1 MPVSKRDYYEV
12 LGVGRGAGDQE
23 LKSTYRKLAL
33 QYHPDRNPDDH
44 EAEEKFKEAAEAYS
58 VLTDPQKRAAYEAYG
73 HQGLSGAGG
82 GGFDPSSMDLGDILG
97 QVFGLGDLFGG
108 RSGGGGRSRAMKGD
122 DLRYDLTLT
131 FEEAVFGKAV
141 EIQVPKLESCPR
153 CEGRGAEPGSGM
165 LTCPAC
171 QGRGEQLFSQGF
183 LSVRRT
189 CSHCGGVGQIVKQV
203 CRDCRGEGYRH
214 VNKRLKVTIPAGIGD
229 GNRLRVAGEGQPGV
243 NGGPGGDLYI
253 FFAVKE
259 HEIFERHGNDLHCV
273 VPINVAQAVLGATI
287 AVPTMEGPHQ
297 LEIPEG
303 TQNATELKVRGK
315 GVPELQ
321 GRGRG
326 DLIVHVEVRIPTR
339 LTREQK
345 QLFEQLRE
353 NLPVNNDPQSK
364 GLLDKVK
371 EYFT

>member
-1 MPVSKRDYYEV
+1 MPVTKRDYYEILSV
-12 LGVGRGAGDQE
+12 SRGCGDQE
-23 LKSTYRKLAL
+23 LKTAYRRLAL
-33 QYHPDRNPDDH
+33 QYHPDRNPGD
-44 EAEEKFKEAAEAYS
+44 ETAEEKFKEAAEAYA
-58 VLTDPQKRAAYEAYG
+58 VLTDPQKRAAYDAYG
-73 HQGLSGAGG
+73 HQGLSGVGG
-82 GGFDPSSMDLGDILG
+82 GGFDPSAMDLGDILG

-108 RSGGGGRSRAMKGD
+108 RTGGGRNRPTKGD
-122 DLRYDLTLT
+122 DLRYDLTLG

-141 EIQVPKLESCPR
+141 EIQVPKLELCPR
-153 CEGRGAEPGSGM
+153 CEGNGAEPGSGSI
-165 LTCPAC
+165 TCPGC

-189 CSHCGGVGQIVKQV
+189 CSHCGGAGKIIKQV

-229 GNRLRVAGEGQPGV
+229 GNRLRVNGEGQPGA
-243 NGGPGGDLYI
+243 NGGPAGDLYI

-259 HEIFERHGNDLHCV
+259 HEIFEREGSNIHCTI
-273 VPINVAQAVLGATI
+273 PINVAQAVLGATI
-287 AVPTMEGPHQ
+287 PVPTLEGPHS

-303 TQNATELKVRGK
+303 TQSGTELKVRGK

-326 DLIVHVEVRIPTR
+326 DLIVHLEVKIPTR
-339 LTREQK
+339 LTREQR
-345 QLFEQLRE
+345 QIFEQLRE
-353 NLPVNNDPQSK
+353 TLPVNNEPDEK